1 MGIDE
6 AKKVL
11 EEAGYYVNNL
21 WHVKDVQSRVD
32 CSEEE
37 AMAVL
42 EEALTSDST
51 FNTIW
56 ANIDYYYY
64 WTKLKT
70 SKK

>member
-21 WHVKDVQSRVD
+21 WHVKDVQSKFD

-37 AMAVL
+37 AMDVL

-56 ANIDYYYY
+56 FNIDYFGQEEGLV
-64 WTKLKT
+64 KND
-70 SKK
+70 

>member
-21 WHVKDVQSRVD
+21 WHVKDVQSKFD

-37 AMAVL
+37 AMDVL

-51 FNTIW
+51 FEAIW
-56 ANIDYYYY
+56 FNIDYFGQEEGLV
-64 WTKLKT
+64 KND
-70 SKK
+70 